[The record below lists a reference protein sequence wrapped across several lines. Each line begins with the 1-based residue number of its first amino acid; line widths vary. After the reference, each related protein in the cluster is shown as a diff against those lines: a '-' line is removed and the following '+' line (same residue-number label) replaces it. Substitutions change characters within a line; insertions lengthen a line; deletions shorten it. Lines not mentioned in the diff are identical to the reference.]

1 MFMQINNFISMF
13 EEVDLSRDLLHLHI
27 KYYKVY
33 YIMNAFFFVILHI
46 MLVLYIINTLFD

>member
-1 MFMQINNFISMF
+1 MFMQSNNFISMF
-13 EEVDLSRDLLHLHI
+13 EEVDLSRDLLHLHV

-46 MLVLYIINTLFD
+46 MLVLYIINTPFD

>member
-13 EEVDLSRDLLHLHI
+13 EEVDLSRDLLHLHV

-33 YIMNAFFFVILHI
+33 YIMNAFFCNFTYYARFVH
-46 MLVLYIINTLFD
+46 N

>member
-13 EEVDLSRDLLHLHI
+13 EEVDLSRHLLHLHV

-46 MLVLYIINTLFD
+46 MLVLYIINTPFD